1 MSWHLRKQVGRVIFQ
16 WPSDFIIP
24 PQSSIAQ
31 LSMNTGSGKTA
42 AFSLPLIQCVYE
54 RIQMLYAGSS
64 SISSSSA
71 SKRVKREVICMN
83 LSDKDPS
90 LDVDPSGLSCE
101 STLPG

>member
-1 MSWHLRKQVGRVIFQ
+1 
-16 WPSDFIIP
+16 
-24 PQSSIAQ
+24 
-31 LSMNTGSGKTA
+31 
-42 AFSLPLIQCVYE
+42 
-54 RIQMLYAGSS
+54 MLYAGSS

-101 STLPG
+101 STLSG